1 MITADDCYRV
11 LSIPFLDRKRCGR
24 ITASVL
30 SAIHTG
36 QLAAHETT
44 DHDHTWFHD
53 PCLAA
58 PELTSFVAACSV
70 PARLGMQVIR
80 PRHTMLVH
88 RDDHYLST
96 RISSIVVALLPYDQ
110 IPSTHWYAAETDTEP
125 AVTATWRKWEPKLL
139 NIQQWHGGI
148 SVQDRHRVTLQ
159 ISLAAS
165 FETVIDFIRARRLFG
180 DYACDLA

>member
-58 PELTSFVAACSV
+58 
-70 PARLGMQVIR
+70 
-80 PRHTMLVH
+80 
-88 RDDHYLST
+88 
-96 RISSIVVALLPYDQ
+96 
-110 IPSTHWYAAETDTEP
+110 
-125 AVTATWRKWEPKLL
+125 
-139 NIQQWHGGI
+139 
-148 SVQDRHRVTLQ
+148 
-159 ISLAAS
+159 S